1 MLTEEEDTVSGQ
13 LKPLAR
19 VVCVCVLAERRLRLS
34 CALTDSMLEE
44 QG

>member
-19 VVCVCVLAERRLRLS
+19 VVCVCACREETKTKL
-34 CALTDSMLEE
+34 CAH
-44 QG
+44 